1 MTAPQKKA
9 FKAFLTRL
17 LVLLIVF
24 LLFMV
29 SVYALINQYLPHGVD
44 NPWWI
49 ALYIVGSILL
59 YLVLVF
65 VVERSRK
72 KRRKR

>member
-1 MTAPQKKA
+1 MIATKKKA
-9 FKAFLTRL
+9 LKAFLTRL
-17 LVLLIVF
+17 LIILIVF
-24 LLFMV
+24 LMFMV
-29 SVYALINQYLPHGVD
+29 SVYALISQFFPYGMD

-49 ALYIVGSILL
+49 AFYILGSILL
-59 YLVLVF
+59 YVIFVF

>member
-1 MTAPQKKA
+1 MSSPQKKA

-49 ALYIVGSILL
+49 VLYVVGSILL
-59 YLVLVF
+59 YVAFVF
-65 VVERSRK
+65 AVEWSRR